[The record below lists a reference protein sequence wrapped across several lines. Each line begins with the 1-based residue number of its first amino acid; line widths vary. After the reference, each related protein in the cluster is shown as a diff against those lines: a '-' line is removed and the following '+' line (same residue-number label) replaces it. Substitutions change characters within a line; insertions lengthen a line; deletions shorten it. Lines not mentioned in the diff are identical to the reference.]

1 MLGRY
6 VRDEGLLSLT
16 DAIRRM
22 TIEPALRLQTRVPS
36 MALKG
41 RIAIALDADI
51 TIFDPE
57 TVIDRSTYEDATIP
71 AEGIPYVIIA
81 GEVVVDGGKVTDA
94 RPGRAT
100 RARIR

>member
-6 VRDEGLLSLT
+6 VRDEGLVSLS

-22 TIEPALRLQTRVPS
+22 TLEPAMRLQTRVPS
-36 MALKG
+36 MARKG
-41 RIAIALDADI
+41 RIELAADADI

-57 TVIDRSTYEDATIP
+57 TVIDRSTYEDGTIP
-71 AEGIPYVIIA
+71 AEGIAYVIIA
-81 GEVVVDGGKVTDA
+81 GEVVVDGGQVTDA
-94 RPGRAT
+94 RPGRAI